1 MIMFL
6 QMLSRNNIIFPL
18 ILQYLYI
25 EFKTYVRTLSLIS
38 QIFYLILCDF
48 FRYLFFFDNDDH
60 DHRNI
65 EIRINC

>member
-48 FRYLFFFDNDDH
+48 FRYLFFLIMMTMI
-60 DHRNI
+60 I
-65 EIRINC
+65 ETSK